1 MKKISD
7 KKIIKKIKK
16 IPNLID
22 FYAFMF
28 LICNL
33 LIFNKNLNN
42 DFGIMN
48 FYLIKWILS
57 GIGES
62 ILIHKLLNGYFKL
75 TKLKN

>member
-48 FYLIKWILS
+48 FYLIQWILS
-57 GIGES
+57 GIKES

>member
-1 MKKISD
+1 
-7 KKIIKKIKK
+7 
-16 IPNLID
+16 
-22 FYAFMF
+22 MF
-28 LICNL
+28 LIRNL

-42 DFGIMN
+42 DFGVMN

>member
-7 KKIIKKIKK
+7 KKKNKK
-16 IPNLID
+16 IPNLFD

-28 LICNL
+28 LISNL

-42 DFGIMN
+42 DFGVMN
-48 FYLIKWILS
+48 FYLIKWILN

-62 ILIHKLLNGYFKL
+62 LLIHKL
-75 TKLKN
+75 